1 MKLVDFSYNIV
12 STALCTVCACGFAY
26 FIIFNN
32 LYNNKLLDP
41 DPQWVHE
48 ASLEF
53 QGSQ

>member
-1 MKLVDFSYNIV
+1 MF
-12 STALCTVCACGFAY
+12 TALFTCLRMWFAY
-26 FIIFNN
+26 IIIFNN
-32 LYNNKLLDP
+32 LSNNKLLDQ